1 MSRFFVDRPI
11 VSMVISILMTLLGI
25 VAMAGLPIAQFPEIA
40 PPEIQLQATYVG
52 ADALTVEE
60 AVSTPI
66 EQQMSGVDGMIYM
79 YSTNASNGIGTLR
92 VNFEVG
98 TDANIDQV
106 LSQMRYQQAES
117 QLPTQVKELG
127 VTIKKSTTSPLALFS
142 VYSPKGTYDAEFLA
156 NYAYININDPMTRV
170 NGVGQVNIYGA
181 GQYAMRFWVEPD
193 KLAQMKITV
202 PDIMDALKQQ
212 NTVNPAGQIGA
223 EPVPPG
229 QQFTYTVRAQGR
241 LTTPEEFGDV
251 VIRANPDGSLVTL
264 KDVARIQLGAQNYS
278 VIGRLDGKPAAIV
291 AIYQDPGSNAIDTM
305 DEATALMEQ
314 LKSRFPADLE
324 YEISLD
330 TTQAVRE
337 GMAEIVETLFEA
349 LALVILVVFVFL
361 QGWRA
366 TLIPLL
372 AVPVALVGTFAIF
385 PLLGFSINTLS
396 LFGLVLAIGIVVD
409 DAIVVVEAVEKN
421 IEDGMAARDATLKA
435 MSEVTAPIVGTT
447 LILVAVFVP
456 TAFIPGITGRLYQ
469 QFAITIAVSV
479 LISSFNALTL
489 SPALSAMLLRPK
501 TPMGGPLGRFF
512 DWFNAKFERATDGYV
527 SWSHVLIRKAKFAM
541 LFLAI
546 LAGIALL
553 IGSRLP
559 TGFVPEEDQGYLF
572 ANVQLPDAAS
582 MQRTDEVSREI
593 EKILAKT
600 EGIQGYNTVVGFSLL
615 SQVNTT
621 YSAFFFITLEPWS
634 ERDPKGLEAKV
645 IARKLNQEF
654 ARQIPEAKAMSFSPP
669 SIPGIGTSGGVTF
682 ILEDVAGGSIEQLAS
697 NTKKFLA
704 EMEKRPEFFRV
715 STTFIPDTP
724 QYYANVNRDKAL
736 KQGVKLHD
744 VYQTLQAYMG
754 GAFVNYFNRFGRTW
768 QVYLQAEGDYRTSP
782 NDIDNFY
789 VRNSKGEMVPL
800 ETLVTMERSFGPE
813 FTMRFNGHR
822 SAQINGILWPWYSS
836 GQGMAAFEEVF
847 NDTMP
852 PTMGYDYMGMS
863 FQEKVAAEGVSPVVI
878 FGLSLLA
885 VFLILAALYESWAL
899 PVSVLLAT
907 PIAIF
912 GAFLGLLSRLLV
924 NDVYAQI
931 GLVLL
936 IGMSA
941 KNAILIVE
949 FARDKLAQG
958 ETVENAALD
967 GARLRLRPIM
977 MTAFSFILGVLP
989 LVVATGSG
997 AESRHILGTAVMSG
1011 MLASSL
1017 IGIFLVPVSFYV
1029 VESWRERREQANSPA
1044 SPTPAGEETK

>member
-1 MSRFFVDRPI
+1 
-11 VSMVISILMTLLGI
+11 MVISILLTLVGL
-25 VAMAGLPIAQFPEIA
+25 VSMAGLPISQFPDIA
-40 PPEIQLQATYVG
+40 PPEIQLTATYVG

-60 AVSTPI
+60 SVSTPI
-66 EQQMSGVDGMIYM
+66 EQQMSGVDGMLYM

-98 TDANIDQV
+98 TDPNIDQV
-106 LSQMRYQQAES
+106 LTQMRYQQAES
-117 QLPTQVKELG
+117 QLPMPVKELG
-127 VTIKKSTTSPLALFS
+127 VTIKKSTMSPLALFS
-142 VYSPKGTYDAEFLA
+142 IYSPNGTYDAEFLS

-170 NGVGQVNIYGA
+170 SGIGQVNIFGA
-181 GQYAMRFWVEPD
+181 GQYAMRFWVQPD

-202 PDIMDALKQQ
+202 PEIINALKQQ
-212 NTVNPAGQIGA
+212 NAVNPAGQIGA

-229 QQFTYTVRAQGR
+229 QQFTYTVSAQGR
-241 LTTPEEFGDV
+241 LRTLEEFGDV

-291 AIYQDPGSNAIDTM
+291 GIYQDPGSNAIDTM
-305 DEATALMEQ
+305 DQATALMEK
-314 LKSRFPADLE
+314 LKTRFPADLD
-324 YEISLD
+324 YQISLD

-337 GMAEIVETLFEA
+337 GMKEIVITLFEA
-349 LALVILVVFVFL
+349 LALVILVVFIFL

-372 AVPVALVGTFAIF
+372 AVPVALIGTFAIF

-421 IEDGMAARDATLKA
+421 IEEGLAARDATLKA
-435 MSEVTAPIVGTT
+435 MSEVTGPIVGTT
-447 LILVAVFVP
+447 LILIAVFVP
-456 TAFIPGITGRLYQ
+456 TAFIPGITGLLYQ

-489 SPALSAMLLRPK
+489 SPALSAMLLRPRE
-501 TPMGGPLGRFF
+501 PMGGPLGKFF
-512 DWFNAKFERATDGYV
+512 DWFNRVFERATDGYV
-527 SWSHVLIRKAKFAM
+527 SWSHFLIRKAKFAM
-541 LFLAI
+541 LLLAV
-546 LAGIALL
+546 LGGIGLL

-572 ANVQLPDAAS
+572 ANIQLPDAAS
-582 MQRTDEVSREI
+582 MERTDQVSALV
-593 EKILAKT
+593 EKILAET
-600 EGIQGYNTVVGFSLL
+600 DGVQGYNTIIGFSLL

-621 YSAFFFITLEPWS
+621 YTAAMFITLEPWDV
-634 ERDPKGLEAKV
+634 RDPKGLQSKV
-645 IARKLNQEF
+645 ISRELNQRF
-654 ARQIPEAKAMSFSPP
+654 AREIPEAKVMSFPP
-669 SIPGIGTSGGVTF
+669 PAIPGIGNSGGVTF
-682 ILEDVAGGSIEQLAS
+682 VLEDLAGGSVEQLAA
-697 NTKKFLA
+697 NTDKFIKAL
-704 EMEKRPEFFRV
+704 EKRPEFFGV

-724 QYYANVNRDKAL
+724 QYFANVDRDKVL
-736 KQGVKLHD
+736 KQGVELKD
-744 VYQTLQAYMG
+744 VYQTLQAFMG

-768 QVYLQAEGDYRTSP
+768 QVYLQAEGEYRTEP
-782 NDIDNFY
+782 GDISNFY
-789 VRNSKGEMVPL
+789 VRNSQNEMVPL
-800 ETLVTMERSFGPE
+800 ETLVTMERTFGPE
-813 FTMRFNGHR
+813 FTLRFNGQR
-822 SAQINGILWPWYSS
+822 SAQVNGILWPWYSS

-847 NDTMP
+847 DQTMP

-863 FQEKVAAEGVSPVVI
+863 YQEKVAAEGVSPAVI

-899 PVSVLLAT
+899 PISVLLAT

-912 GAFLGLLSRLLV
+912 GAFVGMLARMLV

-936 IGMSA
+936 VGMSA

-949 FARDKLAQG
+949 FARDKLASG
-958 ETVENAALD
+958 ETVEKAALD
-967 GARLRLRPIM
+967 GARIRLRPIL
-977 MTAFSFILGVLP
+977 MTAFAFILGVIP

-1029 VESWRERREQANSPA
+1029 VESWRERREARKTDA
-1044 SPTPAGEETK
+1044 PTADGEAK

>member
-11 VSMVISILMTLLGI
+11 VSMVISILLTLVG
-25 VAMAGLPIAQFPEIA
+25 VVSMAGLPISQFPDIA
-40 PPEIQLQATYVG
+40 PPEIQLTATYVG

-60 AVSTPI
+60 SVSTPI
-66 EQQMSGVDGMIYM
+66 EQQMSGVDGMLYM

-98 TDANIDQV
+98 TDPNIDQV
-106 LSQMRYQQAES
+106 LTQMRYQQAES
-117 QLPTQVKELG
+117 QLPMPVKELG
-127 VTIKKSTTSPLALFS
+127 VTIKKSTMSPLALFS
-142 VYSPKGTYDAEFLA
+142 IYSPNGTYDAEFLS

-170 NGVGQVNIYGA
+170 PGIGQVNIFGA
-181 GQYAMRFWVEPD
+181 GQYAMRFWVQPD

-202 PDIMDALKQQ
+202 PEILNAVKQQ
-212 NTVNPAGQIGA
+212 NAVNPAGQIGA

-229 QQFTYTVRAQGR
+229 QQFTYTVSAQGR
-241 LTTPEEFGDV
+241 LRTLEEFGDV

-291 AIYQDPGSNAIDTM
+291 GIYQDPGSNAIDTM
-305 DEATALMEQ
+305 DQATALMEQ
-314 LKSRFPADLE
+314 LKTRFPADLD
-324 YEISLD
+324 YQISLD

-337 GMAEIVETLFEA
+337 GMKEIVITLFEA
-349 LALVILVVFVFL
+349 LGLVILVVFIFL

-372 AVPVALVGTFAIF
+372 AVPVALIGTFAVF

-421 IEDGMAARDATLKA
+421 IEEGLAARDATLKA
-435 MSEVTAPIVGTT
+435 MSEVTGPIVGTT
-447 LILVAVFVP
+447 LILIAVFVP
-456 TAFIPGITGRLYQ
+456 TAFIPGITGLLYQ

-489 SPALSAMLLRPK
+489 SPALSAMLLRPRE
-501 TPMGGPLGRFF
+501 PMGGPLGKFF
-512 DWFNAKFERATDGYV
+512 DWFNRVFERATDGYV
-527 SWSHVLIRKAKFAM
+527 SWSHFLIRKAKFAM
-541 LFLAI
+541 LLLAI
-546 LAGIALL
+546 LGGIGML

-572 ANVQLPDAAS
+572 ANIQLPDAAS
-582 MQRTDEVSREI
+582 MERTDQVSALV
-593 EKILAKT
+593 EKILAET
-600 EGIQGYNTVVGFSLL
+600 DGVQGYNTIIGFSLL

-621 YSAFFFITLEPWS
+621 YTAAMFITLEPWDV
-634 ERDPKGLEAKV
+634 RDPKGLQAKV
-645 IARKLNQEF
+645 ISRKLNQRF
-654 ARQIPEAKAMSFSPP
+654 AREIPEAKAMAFPP
-669 SIPGIGTSGGVTF
+669 PAIPGIGNSGGVTF
-682 ILEDVAGGSIEQLAS
+682 VLEDLAGGSVEELAA
-697 NTKKFLA
+697 NTDKFIKAL
-704 EMEKRPEFFRV
+704 EKRPEFFGV

-724 QYYANVNRDKAL
+724 QYFANVDRDKAL
-736 KQGVKLHD
+736 KQGVELKD
-744 VYQTLQAYMG
+744 VYQTLQAFMG

-768 QVYLQAEGDYRTSP
+768 QVYLQAEGEYRTEP
-782 NDIDNFY
+782 GDISNFY
-789 VRNSKGEMVPL
+789 VRNSANQMVPL
-800 ETLVTMERSFGPE
+800 ETLVTMERTFGPE
-813 FTMRFNGHR
+813 FTLRFNGQR
-822 SAQINGILWPWYSS
+822 SAQVNGILWPWFSS

-847 NDTMP
+847 DQTMP

-863 FQEKVAAEGVSPVVI
+863 YQEKVAAEGVSPAVI
-878 FGLSLLA
+878 FGLSILA

-912 GAFLGLLSRLLV
+912 GAFVGMLSRMLV

-936 IGMSA
+936 VGMSA

-949 FARDKLAQG
+949 FARDKLASG

-967 GARLRLRPIM
+967 GARIRLRPIL
-977 MTAFSFILGVLP
+977 MTAFSFILGVMP

-1029 VESWRERREQANSPA
+1029 VESWRERREARKNGSPA
-1044 SPTPAGEETK
+1044 TDGEAK

>member
-11 VSMVISILMTLLGI
+11 VSMVISILLTLVG
-25 VAMAGLPIAQFPEIA
+25 VVSMAGLPISQFPDIA
-40 PPEIQLQATYVG
+40 PPEIQLTATYVG

-60 AVSTPI
+60 SVSTPI
-66 EQQMSGVDGMIYM
+66 EQQMSGVDGMLYM

-98 TDANIDQV
+98 TDPNIDQV
-106 LSQMRYQQAES
+106 LTQMRYQQAES
-117 QLPTQVKELG
+117 QLPMPVKELG
-127 VTIKKSTTSPLALFS
+127 VTIKKSTMSPLALFS
-142 VYSPKGTYDAEFLA
+142 IYSPNGTYDAEFLS

-170 NGVGQVNIYGA
+170 SGIGQVNIFGA
-181 GQYAMRFWVEPD
+181 GQYAMRFWVQPD

-202 PDIMDALKQQ
+202 PEILNAVKQQ
-212 NTVNPAGQIGA
+212 NAVNPAGQIGA

-229 QQFTYTVRAQGR
+229 QQFTYTVSAQGR
-241 LTTPEEFGDV
+241 LRTLEEFGDV

-291 AIYQDPGSNAIDTM
+291 GIYQDPGSNAIDTM
-305 DEATALMEQ
+305 DQATALMEQ
-314 LKSRFPADLE
+314 LKTRFPADLD
-324 YEISLD
+324 YQISLD

-337 GMAEIVETLFEA
+337 GMKEIVITLFEA
-349 LALVILVVFVFL
+349 LALVILVVFIFL

-372 AVPVALVGTFAIF
+372 AVPVALIGTFAIF

-421 IEDGMAARDATLKA
+421 IEEGLAARDATLKA
-435 MSEVTAPIVGTT
+435 MSEVTGPIVGTT
-447 LILVAVFVP
+447 LILIAVFVP
-456 TAFIPGITGRLYQ
+456 TAFIPGITGLLYQ

-489 SPALSAMLLRPK
+489 SPALSAMLLRPRE
-501 TPMGGPLGRFF
+501 PMGGPLGKFF
-512 DWFNAKFERATDGYV
+512 DWFNRVFERATDGYV
-527 SWSHVLIRKAKFAM
+527 SWSHFLIRKAKFAM
-541 LFLAI
+541 LLLAI
-546 LAGIALL
+546 LGGIGML

-572 ANVQLPDAAS
+572 ANIQLPDAAS
-582 MQRTDEVSREI
+582 MERTDQVSALV
-593 EKILAKT
+593 EKILAET
-600 EGIQGYNTVVGFSLL
+600 DGVQGYNTIIGFSLL

-621 YSAFFFITLEPWS
+621 YTAAMFITLEPWDV
-634 ERDPKGLEAKV
+634 RDPKGLQAKV
-645 IARKLNQEF
+645 IARKLNQRF
-654 ARQIPEAKAMSFSPP
+654 AREIPEAKAMAFPP
-669 SIPGIGTSGGVTF
+669 PAIPGIGNSGGVTF
-682 ILEDVAGGSIEQLAS
+682 VLEDLAGGSVEELAA
-697 NTKKFLA
+697 NTDKFIKAL
-704 EMEKRPEFFRV
+704 EKRPEFFGV

-724 QYYANVNRDKAL
+724 QYFANVDRDKAL
-736 KQGVKLHD
+736 KQGVELKD
-744 VYQTLQAYMG
+744 VYQTLQAFMG

-768 QVYLQAEGDYRTSP
+768 QVYLQAEGEYRTEP
-782 NDIDNFY
+782 GDISNFY
-789 VRNSKGEMVPL
+789 VRNSQNEMVPL
-800 ETLVTMERSFGPE
+800 ETLVTMERTFGPE
-813 FTMRFNGHR
+813 FTLRFNGQR
-822 SAQINGILWPWYSS
+822 SAQVNGILWPWFSS

-847 NDTMP
+847 DQTMP

-863 FQEKVAAEGVSPVVI
+863 YQEKVAAEGVSPAVI

-912 GAFLGLLSRLLV
+912 GAFVGMLARMLV

-936 IGMSA
+936 VGMSA

-949 FARDKLAQG
+949 FARDKLASG
-958 ETVENAALD
+958 ETVEKAALD
-967 GARLRLRPIM
+967 GARIRLRPIL
-977 MTAFSFILGVLP
+977 MTAFSFILGVMP

-1029 VESWRERREQANSPA
+1029 VESWRERREARKNGSPA
-1044 SPTPAGEETK
+1044 TNGETK

>member
-1 MSRFFVDRPI
+1 MSRFFIDRPI
-11 VSMVISILMTLLGI
+11 VSMVISILMTLLG
-25 VAMAGLPIAQFPEIA
+25 VVSLTGLPIAQFPDIA
-40 PPEIQLQATYVG
+40 PPEIQLTATYVG

-66 EQQMSGVDGMIYM
+66 EQQMSGVDGMLYM

-98 TDANIDQV
+98 TDANIDQI
-106 LSQMRYQQAES
+106 LTQMRYQQAES
-117 QLPTQVKELG
+117 QLPAQVKELG

-142 VYSPKGTYDAEFLA
+142 IYSPDETYDAEFLA
-156 NYAYININDPMTRV
+156 NYAYININDPMTRTS
-170 NGVGQVNIYGA
+170 GIGQVNIFGA

-202 PDIMDALKQQ
+202 PEIIDALQQQ
-212 NTVNPAGQIGA
+212 NAVNPAGQIGA
-223 EPVPPG
+223 EPIPAG

-241 LTTPEEFGDV
+241 LKTPEEFGDV

-305 DEATALMEQ
+305 DQATALMEQ
-314 LKSRFPADLE
+314 LKTRFPADLD
-324 YEISLD
+324 YKISLD

-337 GMAEIVETLFEA
+337 GMKEIVITLVEA
-349 LALVILVVFVFL
+349 LALVIFVVFIFL

-372 AVPVALVGTFAIF
+372 AVPVALIGTFAVF

-396 LFGLVLAIGIVVD
+396 LLGLVLAIGIVVD

-421 IEDGMAARDATLKA
+421 IENGLGPRDATLKA

-447 LILVAVFVP
+447 LILIAVFVP

-469 QFAITIAVSV
+469 QFAVTIAVSV

-489 SPALSAMLLRPK
+489 SPALSAMLLRPRQ
-501 TPMGGPLGRFF
+501 PMRGPVGRFF
-512 DWFNAKFERATDGYV
+512 EWFNKTFDRATEGYV
-527 SWSHVLIRKAKFAM
+527 SWSQFLIHKAKFAM

-546 LAGIALL
+546 LGGIGLF
-553 IGSRLP
+553 IGSRVP

-572 ANVQLPDAAS
+572 ANIQLPDAAS
-582 MQRTDEVSREI
+582 MERTDAVSKLV
-593 EKILAKT
+593 EKILAET
-600 EGIQGYNTVVGFSLL
+600 DGIEGYNTIVGFSML

-621 YSAFFFITLEPWS
+621 YSAFLFITLEPWDV
-634 ERDPKGLEAKV
+634 RDPKGLEAKV
-645 IARKLNQEF
+645 IARKLNQQF
-654 ARQIPEAKAMSFSPP
+654 ARKIPEAKVVSFSPP
-669 SIPGIGTSGGVTF
+669 AIPGIGTSGGVTF
-682 ILEDVAGGSIEQLAS
+682 VLEDIAGGSVAELAA
-697 NTKKFLA
+697 NTDKFIKEL
-704 EMEKRPEFFRV
+704 EKRPEFFRV

-724 QYYANVNRDKAL
+724 QYFAKVDRDKVL
-736 KQGVKLHD
+736 KQGVALKD
-744 VYQTLQAYMG
+744 VYQTLQAFMG
-754 GAFVNYFNRFGRTW
+754 GSFVNYFNRFGRTW
-768 QVYLQAEGDYRTSP
+768 QVYLQAEGEYRTKP
-782 NDIDNFY
+782 GDISNFY
-789 VRNSKGEMVPL
+789 VRNSNNEMVPL
-800 ETLVTMERSFGPE
+800 ETFVTMERSFGPE
-813 FTMRFNGHR
+813 FTLRFNGHR
-822 SAQINGILWPWYSS
+822 AAQINGMLWPWYSS

-847 NDTMP
+847 DQSMP

-863 FQEKVAAEGVSPVVI
+863 YQEKVAAEGVSPVVV
-878 FGLSLLA
+878 FALSLLA

-912 GAFLGLLSRLLV
+912 GAFVGLLSRMLV

-936 IGMSA
+936 VGMSA

-949 FARDKLAQG
+949 FARDKLAAG

-977 MTAFSFILGVLP
+977 MTAFSFILGVMP
-989 LVVATGSG
+989 LVLATGSG
-997 AESRHILGTAVMSG
+997 AESRHILGTVVMSG

-1029 VESWRERREQANSPA
+1029 VESWRERREAKKQSLP
-1044 SPTPAGEETK
+1044 SSGGEAKP

>member
-1 MSRFFVDRPI
+1 MSRFFIDRPI
-11 VSMVISILMTLLGI
+11 VSMVISILMTLLG
-25 VAMAGLPIAQFPEIA
+25 VVSLAGLPIAQFPDIA
-40 PPEIQLQATYVG
+40 PPEIQLTATYVG

-66 EQQMSGVDGMIYM
+66 EQQMSGVDGMLYM

-98 TDANIDQV
+98 TDANTDQI
-106 LSQMRYQQAES
+106 LTQMRYQQAES

-142 VYSPKGTYDAEFLA
+142 VYSPNETYDAEFLA

-170 NGVGQVNIYGA
+170 SGVGQVNIFGS

-193 KLAQMKITV
+193 KLAQMKITI
-202 PDIMDALKQQ
+202 PEIMDALQQQ
-212 NTVNPAGQIGA
+212 NAVNPAGQIGA
-223 EPVPPG
+223 EPIPAG

-241 LTTPEEFGDV
+241 LKTPEEFGDV
-251 VIRANPDGSLVTL
+251 IIRANPDGSLVTL

-305 DEATALMEQ
+305 DQATALMEQ
-314 LKSRFPADLE
+314 LKTRFPADLD
-324 YEISLD
+324 YKISLD

-337 GMAEIVETLFEA
+337 GMKEIVITLVEA
-349 LALVILVVFVFL
+349 LALVIFVVFIFL

-385 PLLGFSINTLS
+385 PLLGFTINTLS
-396 LFGLVLAIGIVVD
+396 LLGLVLAIGIVVD

-421 IEDGMAARDATLKA
+421 IEGGLEPRDATLKA

-447 LILVAVFVP
+447 LILIAVFVP

-469 QFAITIAVSV
+469 QFAVTIAVSV

-489 SPALSAMLLRPK
+489 SPALSAMLLRPRK
-501 TPMGGPLGRFF
+501 PMRGPAGRFF
-512 DWFNAKFERATDGYV
+512 AWFNKTFDRATDGYV
-527 SWSHVLIRKAKFAM
+527 SWSEFLIHKAKFAM

-546 LAGIALL
+546 LGGIGLFL
-553 IGSRLP
+553 GSRLP

-572 ANVQLPDAAS
+572 ANIQLPDAAS
-582 MQRTDEVSREI
+582 MERTDEVSQLV
-593 EKILAKT
+593 EKILAET
-600 EGIQGYNTVVGFSLL
+600 DGIEGYNTIVGFSML

-621 YSAFFFITLEPWS
+621 YSAFLFITLEPWDV
-634 ERDPKGLEAKV
+634 RDPKGLEAKV
-645 IARKLNQEF
+645 IARKLNQQF
-654 ARQIPEAKAMSFSPP
+654 ARKIPEAKVVSFSPP
-669 SIPGIGTSGGVTF
+669 AIPGIGTSGGVTF
-682 ILEDVAGGSIEQLAS
+682 VLEDIAGGSVEELAA
-697 NTKKFLA
+697 NTDKFIKEL
-704 EMEKRPEFFRV
+704 EKRPEFFRV

-724 QYYANVNRDKAL
+724 QYFARVDRDKVL
-736 KQGVKLHD
+736 KQGVALKD
-744 VYQTLQAYMG
+744 VYQTLQAFMG
-754 GAFVNYFNRFGRTW
+754 GSFVNYFNRFGRTW
-768 QVYLQAEGDYRTSP
+768 QVYLQAEGEYRTKPS
-782 NDIDNFY
+782 DISNFY
-789 VRNSKGEMVPL
+789 VRNSNAEMVPL
-800 ETLVTMERSFGPE
+800 ETFVTMERSFGPE
-813 FTMRFNGHR
+813 FTLRFNGHR
-822 SAQINGILWPWYSS
+822 AAQINGMLWPWYSS

-847 NDTMP
+847 EQSMP
-852 PTMGYDYMGMS
+852 PTMGYGYMGMS
-863 FQEKVAAEGVSPVVI
+863 YQEKVAAEGVSPVVV

-899 PVSVLLAT
+899 PISVLLAT

-912 GAFLGLLSRLLV
+912 GAFVGLLARMLV

-936 IGMSA
+936 VGMSA

-949 FARDKLAQG
+949 FARDKLAAG
-958 ETVENAALD
+958 ETVEKAALD

-977 MTAFSFILGVLP
+977 MTAFSFILGVMP
-989 LVVATGSG
+989 LVLATGSG
-997 AESRHILGTAVMSG
+997 AEARHILGTAVMSG

-1029 VESWRERREQANSPA
+1029 VESWRERREARNQGLPS
-1044 SPTPAGEETK
+1044 SGGEAKP

>member
-1 MSRFFVDRPI
+1 MSRFFIDRPI
-11 VSMVISILMTLLGI
+11 VSMVISILMTLLG
-25 VAMAGLPIAQFPEIA
+25 VVSLAGLPIAQFPDIA
-40 PPEIQLQATYVG
+40 PPEIQLTATYVG

-66 EQQMSGVDGMIYM
+66 EQQMSGVDGMLYM

-98 TDANIDQV
+98 TDANTDQI
-106 LSQMRYQQAES
+106 LTQMRYQQAES

-142 VYSPKGTYDAEFLA
+142 VYSPDETYDAEFLA

-170 NGVGQVNIYGA
+170 SGVGQVNIFGS

-193 KLAQMKITV
+193 KLAQMKITI
-202 PDIMDALKQQ
+202 PEIMDALQQQ
-212 NTVNPAGQIGA
+212 NAVNPAGQIGA
-223 EPVPPG
+223 EPIPAG

-241 LTTPEEFGDV
+241 LKTPEEFGDV
-251 VIRANPDGSLVTL
+251 IIRANPDGSLVTL

-305 DEATALMEQ
+305 DQATALMEQ
-314 LKSRFPADLE
+314 LKTRFPADLD
-324 YEISLD
+324 YKISLD

-337 GMAEIVETLFEA
+337 GMKEIVITLVEA
-349 LALVILVVFVFL
+349 LALVIFVVFIFL

-385 PLLGFSINTLS
+385 PLLGFTINTLS
-396 LFGLVLAIGIVVD
+396 LLGLVLAIGIVVD

-421 IEDGMAARDATLKA
+421 IEGGLEPRDATLKA

-447 LILVAVFVP
+447 LILIAVFVP

-469 QFAITIAVSV
+469 QFAVTIAVSV

-489 SPALSAMLLRPK
+489 SPALSAMLLRPRK
-501 TPMGGPLGRFF
+501 PMRGPAGRFF
-512 DWFNAKFERATDGYV
+512 AWFNKTFDRATDGYV
-527 SWSHVLIRKAKFAM
+527 SWSEFLIHKAKFAM

-546 LAGIALL
+546 LGGIGLFL
-553 IGSRLP
+553 GSRLP

-572 ANVQLPDAAS
+572 ANIQLPDAAS
-582 MQRTDEVSREI
+582 MERTDEVSQLV
-593 EKILAKT
+593 EKILAET
-600 EGIQGYNTVVGFSLL
+600 DGIEGYNTIVGFSML

-621 YSAFFFITLEPWS
+621 YSAFLFITLEPWDV
-634 ERDPKGLEAKV
+634 RDPKGLEAKV
-645 IARKLNQEF
+645 IARKLNQQF
-654 ARQIPEAKAMSFSPP
+654 ARKIPEAKVVSFSPP
-669 SIPGIGTSGGVTF
+669 AIPGIGTSGGVTF
-682 ILEDVAGGSIEQLAS
+682 VLEDIAGGSVEELAA
-697 NTKKFLA
+697 NTDKFIKEL
-704 EMEKRPEFFRV
+704 EKRPEFFRV

-724 QYYANVNRDKAL
+724 QYFAKVDRDKVL
-736 KQGVKLHD
+736 KQGVALKD
-744 VYQTLQAYMG
+744 VYQTLQAFMG
-754 GAFVNYFNRFGRTW
+754 GSFVNYFNRFGRTW
-768 QVYLQAEGDYRTSP
+768 QVYLQAEGEYRTKPS
-782 NDIDNFY
+782 DISNFY
-789 VRNSKGEMVPL
+789 VRNSNAEMVPL
-800 ETLVTMERSFGPE
+800 ETFVTMERSFGPE
-813 FTMRFNGHR
+813 FTLRFNGHR
-822 SAQINGILWPWYSS
+822 AAQINGMLWPWYSS

-847 NDTMP
+847 EQSMP
-852 PTMGYDYMGMS
+852 PTMGYGYMGMS
-863 FQEKVAAEGVSPVVI
+863 YQEKVAAEGVSPVVV

-899 PVSVLLAT
+899 PISVLLAT

-912 GAFLGLLSRLLV
+912 GAFVGLLARMLV

-936 IGMSA
+936 VGMSA

-949 FARDKLAQG
+949 FARDKLAAG
-958 ETVENAALD
+958 ETVEKAALD

-977 MTAFSFILGVLP
+977 MTAFSFILGVMP
-989 LVVATGSG
+989 LVLATGSG
-997 AESRHILGTAVMSG
+997 AEARHILGTAVMSG

-1029 VESWRERREQANSPA
+1029 VESWRERREARNQSLP
-1044 SPTPAGEETK
+1044 SSGGEAKP

>member
-1 MSRFFVDRPI
+1 MSRFFIDRPI
-11 VSMVISILMTLLGI
+11 VSMVISILLTLVGVVSMT
-25 VAMAGLPIAQFPEIA
+25 GLPISQFPDIA
-40 PPEIQLQATYVG
+40 PPEIQLTATYVG

-60 AVSTPI
+60 SVSTPI
-66 EQQMSGVDGMIYM
+66 EQQMSGVDGMLYM

-98 TDANIDQV
+98 TDPNIDQV
-106 LSQMRYQQAES
+106 LTQMRYQQAES
-117 QLPTQVKELG
+117 QLPMSVKELG
-127 VTIKKSTTSPLALFS
+127 VTIKKSTSSPLALFS
-142 VYSPKGTYDAEFLA
+142 IYSPNGTYDAEFLS

-170 NGVGQVNIYGA
+170 SGIGQVNIFGA
-181 GQYAMRFWVEPD
+181 GQYAMRFWVQPD

-202 PDIMDALKQQ
+202 PEIINALKQQ
-212 NTVNPAGQIGA
+212 NAVNPAGQIGA

-229 QQFTYTVRAQGR
+229 QQFTYTVSAQGR
-241 LTTPEEFGDV
+241 LKTLEEFGDV

-291 AIYQDPGSNAIDTM
+291 GIYQDPGSNAIDTM
-305 DEATALMEQ
+305 DQATALMEK
-314 LKSRFPADLE
+314 LKTRFPADLD
-324 YEISLD
+324 YQISLD

-337 GMAEIVETLFEA
+337 GMKEIVITLFEA
-349 LALVILVVFVFL
+349 LALVILVVFIFL

-372 AVPVALVGTFAIF
+372 AVPVALIGTFAIF

-421 IEDGMAARDATLKA
+421 IEEGLAARDATLKA
-435 MSEVTAPIVGTT
+435 MSEVTGPIVGTT
-447 LILVAVFVP
+447 LILIAVFVP
-456 TAFIPGITGRLYQ
+456 TAFIPGITGLLYQ

-489 SPALSAMLLRPK
+489 SPALSAMLLRPRE
-501 TPMGGPLGRFF
+501 PMGGPLGKFF
-512 DWFNAKFERATDGYV
+512 DWFNRVFERATDGYV
-527 SWSHVLIRKAKFAM
+527 SWSHFLIRKAKFAM
-541 LFLAI
+541 LLLAV
-546 LAGIALL
+546 LGGIGLL

-572 ANVQLPDAAS
+572 ANIQLPDAAS
-582 MQRTDEVSREI
+582 MERTDQVSALV
-593 EKILAKT
+593 EKILAET
-600 EGIQGYNTVVGFSLL
+600 DGVQGYNTIIGFSLL

-621 YSAFFFITLEPWS
+621 YTAAMFITLEPWDV
-634 ERDPKGLEAKV
+634 RDPKGLQSKV
-645 IARKLNQEF
+645 ISRELNQRF
-654 ARQIPEAKAMSFSPP
+654 AREIPEAKVMSFPP
-669 SIPGIGTSGGVTF
+669 PAIPGIGNSGGVTF
-682 ILEDVAGGSIEQLAS
+682 VLEDLAGGSVEQLAA
-697 NTKKFLA
+697 NTDKFIKAL
-704 EMEKRPEFFRV
+704 EKRPEFFGV

-724 QYYANVNRDKAL
+724 QYFANVDRDKVL
-736 KQGVKLHD
+736 KQGVELKD
-744 VYQTLQAYMG
+744 VYQTLQAFMG

-768 QVYLQAEGDYRTSP
+768 QVYLQAEGEYRTEP
-782 NDIDNFY
+782 GDISNFY
-789 VRNSKGEMVPL
+789 VRNSQNEMVPL
-800 ETLVTMERSFGPE
+800 ETLVTMERTFGPE
-813 FTMRFNGHR
+813 FTLRFNGQR
-822 SAQINGILWPWYSS
+822 SAQVNGILWPWYSS

-847 NDTMP
+847 DQTMP

-863 FQEKVAAEGVSPVVI
+863 YQEKVAAEGVSPAVI

-899 PVSVLLAT
+899 PISVLLAT

-912 GAFLGLLSRLLV
+912 GAFVGMLARMLV

-936 IGMSA
+936 VGMSA

-949 FARDKLAQG
+949 FARDKLASG
-958 ETVENAALD
+958 ETVEKAALD
-967 GARLRLRPIM
+967 GARIRLRPIL
-977 MTAFSFILGVLP
+977 MTAFAFILGVIP

-1029 VESWRERREQANSPA
+1029 VESWRERREARKTDA
-1044 SPTPAGEETK
+1044 PTADGEAK

>member
-11 VSMVISILMTLLGI
+11 VSMVISILLTLVG
-25 VAMAGLPIAQFPEIA
+25 VVSMAGLPISQFPDIA
-40 PPEIQLQATYVG
+40 PPEIQLTATYVG

-60 AVSTPI
+60 SVSTPI
-66 EQQMSGVDGMIYM
+66 EQQMSGVDGMLYM

-98 TDANIDQV
+98 TDPNIDQV
-106 LSQMRYQQAES
+106 LTQMRYQQAES
-117 QLPTQVKELG
+117 QLPMPVKELG
-127 VTIKKSTTSPLALFS
+127 VTIKKSTMSPLALFS
-142 VYSPKGTYDAEFLA
+142 IYSPNGTYDAEFLS

-170 NGVGQVNIYGA
+170 SGIGQVNIFGA
-181 GQYAMRFWVEPD
+181 GQYAMRFWVQPD

-202 PDIMDALKQQ
+202 PEIINAVKQQ
-212 NTVNPAGQIGA
+212 NAVNPAGQIGA

-229 QQFTYTVRAQGR
+229 QQFTYTVSAQGR
-241 LTTPEEFGDV
+241 LKTLEEFGDV

-291 AIYQDPGSNAIDTM
+291 GIYQDPGSNAIDTM
-305 DEATALMEQ
+305 DQATALMEQ
-314 LKSRFPADLE
+314 LKTRFPADLD
-324 YEISLD
+324 YQISLD

-337 GMAEIVETLFEA
+337 GMKEIVITLFEA
-349 LALVILVVFVFL
+349 LALVILVVFIFL

-372 AVPVALVGTFAIF
+372 AVPVALIGTFAIF

-421 IEDGMAARDATLKA
+421 IEEGLAARDATLKA
-435 MSEVTAPIVGTT
+435 MSEVTGPIVGTT
-447 LILVAVFVP
+447 LILIAVFVP
-456 TAFIPGITGRLYQ
+456 TAFIPGITGLLYQ

-489 SPALSAMLLRPK
+489 SPALSAMLLRPRE
-501 TPMGGPLGRFF
+501 PMGGPLGKFF
-512 DWFNAKFERATDGYV
+512 DWFNRVFERATDGYV
-527 SWSHVLIRKAKFAM
+527 SWSHFLIRKAKFAM
-541 LFLAI
+541 LLLAI
-546 LAGIALL
+546 LGGIGML

-572 ANVQLPDAAS
+572 ANIQLPDAAS
-582 MQRTDEVSREI
+582 MERTDQVSTLV
-593 EKILAKT
+593 EKILAET
-600 EGIQGYNTVVGFSLL
+600 DGVQGYNTIIGFSLL

-621 YSAFFFITLEPWS
+621 YTAAMFITLEPWDV
-634 ERDPKGLEAKV
+634 RDPKGLQAKV
-645 IARKLNQEF
+645 ISRKLNQRF
-654 ARQIPEAKAMSFSPP
+654 AREIPEAKVMAFPP
-669 SIPGIGTSGGVTF
+669 PAIPGIGNSGGVTF
-682 ILEDVAGGSIEQLAS
+682 VLEDLAGGSVEELAA
-697 NTKKFLA
+697 NTDKFIKAL
-704 EMEKRPEFFRV
+704 EKRPEFFGV

-724 QYYANVNRDKAL
+724 QYFANVDRDKAL
-736 KQGVKLHD
+736 KQGVELKD
-744 VYQTLQAYMG
+744 VYQTLQAFMG

-768 QVYLQAEGDYRTSP
+768 QVYLQAEGEYRTEP
-782 NDIDNFY
+782 GDISNFY
-789 VRNSKGEMVPL
+789 VRNSQNQMVPL
-800 ETLVTMERSFGPE
+800 ETLVTMERTFGPE
-813 FTMRFNGHR
+813 FTLRFNGQR
-822 SAQINGILWPWYSS
+822 SAQVNGILWPWFSS

-847 NDTMP
+847 DQTMP

-863 FQEKVAAEGVSPVVI
+863 YQEKVAAEGVSPAVI
-878 FGLSLLA
+878 FGLSILA
-885 VFLILAALYESWAL
+885 VFLILAALYESWTL

-912 GAFLGLLSRLLV
+912 GAFVGMLARMLV

-936 IGMSA
+936 VGMSA

-949 FARDKLAQG
+949 FARDKLASG

-967 GARLRLRPIM
+967 GARIRLRPIL
-977 MTAFSFILGVLP
+977 MTAFSFILGVMP

-1029 VESWRERREQANSPA
+1029 VESWRERREARKNSSPA
-1044 SPTPAGEETK
+1044 TDGEAK

>member
-1 MSRFFVDRPI
+1 MSRFFIDRPI
-11 VSMVISILMTLLGI
+11 VSMVISILMTLLG
-25 VAMAGLPIAQFPEIA
+25 VVSLAGLPIAQFPDIA
-40 PPEIQLQATYVG
+40 PPEIQLTATYVG

-66 EQQMSGVDGMIYM
+66 EQQMSGVDGMLYM

-98 TDANIDQV
+98 TDANTDQI
-106 LSQMRYQQAES
+106 LTQMRYQQAES

-142 VYSPKGTYDAEFLA
+142 VYSPNETYDAEFLA

-170 NGVGQVNIYGA
+170 SGVGQVNIFGS

-193 KLAQMKITV
+193 KLAQMKITI
-202 PDIMDALKQQ
+202 PEIMDALQQQ
-212 NTVNPAGQIGA
+212 NAVNPAGQIGA
-223 EPVPPG
+223 EPIPAG

-241 LTTPEEFGDV
+241 LKTPEEFGDV
-251 VIRANPDGSLVTL
+251 IIRANPDGSLVTL

-305 DEATALMEQ
+305 DQATALMEQ
-314 LKSRFPADLE
+314 LKTRFPADLD
-324 YEISLD
+324 YKISLD

-337 GMAEIVETLFEA
+337 GMKEIVITLVEA
-349 LALVILVVFVFL
+349 LALVIFVVFIFL

-385 PLLGFSINTLS
+385 PLLGFTINTLS
-396 LFGLVLAIGIVVD
+396 LLGLVLAIGIVVD

-421 IEDGMAARDATLKA
+421 IEGGLEPRDATLKA

-447 LILVAVFVP
+447 LILIAVFVP

-469 QFAITIAVSV
+469 QFAVTIAVSV

-489 SPALSAMLLRPK
+489 SPALSAMLLRPRK
-501 TPMGGPLGRFF
+501 PMRGPAGRFF
-512 DWFNAKFERATDGYV
+512 AWFNKTFDRATDGYV
-527 SWSHVLIRKAKFAM
+527 SWSEFLIHKAKFAM

-546 LAGIALL
+546 LGGIGLFL
-553 IGSRLP
+553 GSRLP

-572 ANVQLPDAAS
+572 ANIQLPDAAS
-582 MQRTDEVSREI
+582 MERTDEVSQLV
-593 EKILAKT
+593 EKILAET
-600 EGIQGYNTVVGFSLL
+600 DGIEGYNTIVGFSML

-621 YSAFFFITLEPWS
+621 YSAFLFITLEPWDV
-634 ERDPKGLEAKV
+634 RDPKGLEAKV
-645 IARKLNQEF
+645 IARKLNQQF
-654 ARQIPEAKAMSFSPP
+654 ARKIPEAKVVSFSPP
-669 SIPGIGTSGGVTF
+669 AIPGIGTSGGVTF
-682 ILEDVAGGSIEQLAS
+682 VLEDIAGGSVEELAA
-697 NTKKFLA
+697 NTDKFIKEL
-704 EMEKRPEFFRV
+704 EKRPEFFRV

-724 QYYANVNRDKAL
+724 QYFAKVDRDKVL
-736 KQGVKLHD
+736 KQGVALKD
-744 VYQTLQAYMG
+744 VYQTLQAFMG
-754 GAFVNYFNRFGRTW
+754 GSFVNYFNRFGRTW
-768 QVYLQAEGDYRTSP
+768 QVYLQAEGEYRTKPS
-782 NDIDNFY
+782 DISNFY
-789 VRNSKGEMVPL
+789 VRNSNAEMVPL
-800 ETLVTMERSFGPE
+800 ETFVTMERSFGPE
-813 FTMRFNGHR
+813 FTLRFNGHR
-822 SAQINGILWPWYSS
+822 AAQINGMLWPWYSS

-847 NDTMP
+847 EQSMP
-852 PTMGYDYMGMS
+852 PTMGYGYMGMS
-863 FQEKVAAEGVSPVVI
+863 YQEKVAAEGVSPVVV

-899 PVSVLLAT
+899 PISVLLAT

-912 GAFLGLLSRLLV
+912 GAFVGLLARMLV

-936 IGMSA
+936 VGMSA

-949 FARDKLAQG
+949 FARDKLAAG
-958 ETVENAALD
+958 ETVEKAALD

-977 MTAFSFILGVLP
+977 MTAFSFILGVMP
-989 LVVATGSG
+989 LVLATGSG
-997 AESRHILGTAVMSG
+997 AEARHILGTAVMSG

-1029 VESWRERREQANSPA
+1029 VESWRERREARNQSLP
-1044 SPTPAGEETK
+1044 SSGGEAKP

>member
-1 MSRFFVDRPI
+1 MSRFFIDRPI
-11 VSMVISILMTLLGI
+11 VSMVISILMTLLG
-25 VAMAGLPIAQFPEIA
+25 VVSLTGLPIAQFPDIA
-40 PPEIQLQATYVG
+40 PPEIQLTATYVG

-66 EQQMSGVDGMIYM
+66 EQQMSGVDGMLYM

-98 TDANIDQV
+98 TDANIDQI
-106 LSQMRYQQAES
+106 LTQMRYQQAES
-117 QLPTQVKELG
+117 QLPAQVKELG

-142 VYSPKGTYDAEFLA
+142 IYSPDETYDAEFLA
-156 NYAYININDPMTRV
+156 NYAYININDPMTRTS
-170 NGVGQVNIYGA
+170 GIGQVNIFGA

-202 PDIMDALKQQ
+202 PEIIDALQQQ
-212 NTVNPAGQIGA
+212 NAVNPAGQIGA
-223 EPVPPG
+223 EPIPAG

-241 LTTPEEFGDV
+241 LKTPEEFGDV

-305 DEATALMEQ
+305 DQATALMEQ
-314 LKSRFPADLE
+314 LKTRFPADLD
-324 YEISLD
+324 YKISLD

-337 GMAEIVETLFEA
+337 GMKEIVITLVEA
-349 LALVILVVFVFL
+349 LALVIFVVFIFL

-372 AVPVALVGTFAIF
+372 AVPVALIGTFAVF

-396 LFGLVLAIGIVVD
+396 LLGLVLAIGIVVD

-421 IEDGMAARDATLKA
+421 IENGLGPRDATLKA

-447 LILVAVFVP
+447 LILIAVFVP

-469 QFAITIAVSV
+469 QFAVTIAVSV

-489 SPALSAMLLRPK
+489 SPALSAMLLRPRQ
-501 TPMGGPLGRFF
+501 PMRGPVGRFF
-512 DWFNAKFERATDGYV
+512 EWFNKTFDRATEGYV
-527 SWSHVLIRKAKFAM
+527 SWSQFLIHKAKFAM

-546 LAGIALL
+546 LGGIGLF
-553 IGSRLP
+553 IGSRVP

-572 ANVQLPDAAS
+572 ANIQLPDAAS
-582 MQRTDEVSREI
+582 MERTDAVSKLV
-593 EKILAKT
+593 EKILAET
-600 EGIQGYNTVVGFSLL
+600 DGIEGYNTIVGFSML

-621 YSAFFFITLEPWS
+621 YSAFLFITLEPWDV
-634 ERDPKGLEAKV
+634 RDPKGLEAKV
-645 IARKLNQEF
+645 IARKLNQQF
-654 ARQIPEAKAMSFSPP
+654 ARKIPEAKVVSFSPP
-669 SIPGIGTSGGVTF
+669 AIPGIGTSGGVTF
-682 ILEDVAGGSIEQLAS
+682 VLEDIAGGSVAELAA
-697 NTKKFLA
+697 NTDKFIKEL
-704 EMEKRPEFFRV
+704 EKRPEFFRV

-724 QYYANVNRDKAL
+724 QYFAKVDRDKVL
-736 KQGVKLHD
+736 KQGVALKD
-744 VYQTLQAYMG
+744 VYQTLQAFMG
-754 GAFVNYFNRFGRTW
+754 GSFVNYFNRFGRTW
-768 QVYLQAEGDYRTSP
+768 QVYLQAEGEYRTKP
-782 NDIDNFY
+782 GDISNFY
-789 VRNSKGEMVPL
+789 VRNSNNEMVPL
-800 ETLVTMERSFGPE
+800 ETFVTMERSFGPE
-813 FTMRFNGHR
+813 FTLRFNGHR
-822 SAQINGILWPWYSS
+822 AAQINGMLWPWYSS

-847 NDTMP
+847 DQSMP

-863 FQEKVAAEGVSPVVI
+863 YQEKVAAEGVSPVVV
-878 FGLSLLA
+878 FALSLLA

-912 GAFLGLLSRLLV
+912 GAFVGLLSRMLV

-936 IGMSA
+936 VGMSA

-949 FARDKLAQG
+949 FARDKLAAG

-977 MTAFSFILGVLP
+977 MTAFSFILGVMP
-989 LVVATGSG
+989 LVLATGSG
-997 AESRHILGTAVMSG
+997 AESRHILGTVVMSG

-1029 VESWRERREQANSPA
+1029 VESWRERREATNQSLP
-1044 SPTPAGEETK
+1044 SSGGEAKP

>member
-1 MSRFFVDRPI
+1 
-11 VSMVISILMTLLGI
+11 MVISILMTLLG
-25 VAMAGLPIAQFPEIA
+25 VVSLTGLPIAQFPDIA
-40 PPEIQLQATYVG
+40 PPEIQLTATYVG

-66 EQQMSGVDGMIYM
+66 EQQMSGVDGMLYM

-106 LSQMRYQQAES
+106 LTQMRYQQAES
-117 QLPTQVKELG
+117 QLPAQVKELG

-142 VYSPKGTYDAEFLA
+142 IYSPDETYDAEFLA
-156 NYAYININDPMTRV
+156 NYAYININDPMTRTS
-170 NGVGQVNIYGA
+170 GIGQVNIFGA

-202 PDIMDALKQQ
+202 PEIIDALQQQ
-212 NTVNPAGQIGA
+212 NAVNPAGQIGA
-223 EPVPPG
+223 EPIPAG

-241 LTTPEEFGDV
+241 LKTPEEFGDV

-305 DEATALMEQ
+305 DQATALMEQ
-314 LKSRFPADLE
+314 LKTRFPADLD
-324 YEISLD
+324 YKISLD

-337 GMAEIVETLFEA
+337 GMKEIVITLVEA
-349 LALVILVVFVFL
+349 LALVIFVVFIFL

-372 AVPVALVGTFAIF
+372 AVPVALIGTFAVF

-396 LFGLVLAIGIVVD
+396 LLGLVLAIGIVVD

-421 IEDGMAARDATLKA
+421 IENGLGPRDATLKA

-447 LILVAVFVP
+447 LILIAVFVP

-469 QFAITIAVSV
+469 QFAVTIAVSV

-489 SPALSAMLLRPK
+489 SPALSAMLLRPRQ
-501 TPMGGPLGRFF
+501 PMRGPVGRFF
-512 DWFNAKFERATDGYV
+512 EWFNKTFDRATEGYV
-527 SWSHVLIRKAKFAM
+527 SWSQFLIHKAKFAM

-546 LAGIALL
+546 LGGIGLF
-553 IGSRLP
+553 IGSRVP

-572 ANVQLPDAAS
+572 ANIQLPDAAS
-582 MQRTDEVSREI
+582 MERTDAVSKLV
-593 EKILAKT
+593 EKILAET
-600 EGIQGYNTVVGFSLL
+600 DGIEGYNTIVGFSML

-621 YSAFFFITLEPWS
+621 YSAFLFITLEPWDV
-634 ERDPKGLEAKV
+634 RDPKGLEAKV
-645 IARKLNQEF
+645 IARKLNQQF
-654 ARQIPEAKAMSFSPP
+654 ARKIPEAKVVSFSPP
-669 SIPGIGTSGGVTF
+669 AIPGIGTSGGVTF
-682 ILEDVAGGSIEQLAS
+682 VLEDIAGGSVAELAA
-697 NTKKFLA
+697 NTDKFIKEL
-704 EMEKRPEFFRV
+704 EKRPEFFRV

-724 QYYANVNRDKAL
+724 QYFAKVDRDKVL
-736 KQGVKLHD
+736 KQGVALKD
-744 VYQTLQAYMG
+744 VYQTLQAFMG
-754 GAFVNYFNRFGRTW
+754 GSFVNYFNRFGRTW
-768 QVYLQAEGDYRTSP
+768 QVYLQAEGEYRTKP
-782 NDIDNFY
+782 GDISNFY
-789 VRNSKGEMVPL
+789 VRNSNNEMVPL
-800 ETLVTMERSFGPE
+800 ETFVTMERSFGPE
-813 FTMRFNGHR
+813 FTLRFNGHR
-822 SAQINGILWPWYSS
+822 AAQINGMLWPWYSS

-847 NDTMP
+847 DQSMP

-863 FQEKVAAEGVSPVVI
+863 YQEKVAAEGVSPVVV
-878 FGLSLLA
+878 FALSLLA

-912 GAFLGLLSRLLV
+912 GAFVGLLSRMLV

-936 IGMSA
+936 VGMSA

-949 FARDKLAQG
+949 FARDKLAAG

-977 MTAFSFILGVLP
+977 MTAFSFILGVMP
-989 LVVATGSG
+989 LVLATGSG
-997 AESRHILGTAVMSG
+997 AESRHILGTVVMSG

-1029 VESWRERREQANSPA
+1029 VESWRERREAKKQSLP
-1044 SPTPAGEETK
+1044 SSGGEAKP

>member
-1 MSRFFVDRPI
+1 
-11 VSMVISILMTLLGI
+11 MVISILLTLVGVVSMT
-25 VAMAGLPIAQFPEIA
+25 GLPISQFPDIA
-40 PPEIQLQATYVG
+40 PPEIQLTATYVG

-60 AVSTPI
+60 SVSTPI
-66 EQQMSGVDGMIYM
+66 EQQMSGVDGMLYM

-98 TDANIDQV
+98 TDPNIDQV
-106 LSQMRYQQAES
+106 LTQMRYQQAES
-117 QLPTQVKELG
+117 QLPMSVKELG
-127 VTIKKSTTSPLALFS
+127 VTIKKSTSSPLALFS
-142 VYSPKGTYDAEFLA
+142 IYSPNGTYDAEFLS

-170 NGVGQVNIYGA
+170 SGIGQVNIFGA
-181 GQYAMRFWVEPD
+181 GQYAMRFWVQPD

-202 PDIMDALKQQ
+202 PEIINALKQQ
-212 NTVNPAGQIGA
+212 NAVNPAGQIGA

-229 QQFTYTVRAQGR
+229 QQFTYTVSAQGR
-241 LTTPEEFGDV
+241 LKTLEEFGDV

-291 AIYQDPGSNAIDTM
+291 GIYQDPGSNAIDTM
-305 DEATALMEQ
+305 DQATALMEK
-314 LKSRFPADLE
+314 LKTRFPADLD
-324 YEISLD
+324 YQISLD

-337 GMAEIVETLFEA
+337 GMKEIVITLFEA
-349 LALVILVVFVFL
+349 LALVILVVFIFL

-372 AVPVALVGTFAIF
+372 AVPVALIGTFAIF

-421 IEDGMAARDATLKA
+421 IEEGLAARDATLKA
-435 MSEVTAPIVGTT
+435 MSEVTGPIVGTT
-447 LILVAVFVP
+447 LILIAVFVP
-456 TAFIPGITGRLYQ
+456 TAFIPGITGLLYQ

-489 SPALSAMLLRPK
+489 SPALSAMLLRPRE
-501 TPMGGPLGRFF
+501 PMGGPLGKFF
-512 DWFNAKFERATDGYV
+512 DWFNRVFERATDGYV
-527 SWSHVLIRKAKFAM
+527 SWSHFLIRKAKFAM
-541 LFLAI
+541 LLLAV
-546 LAGIALL
+546 LGGIGLL

-572 ANVQLPDAAS
+572 ANIQLPDAAS
-582 MQRTDEVSREI
+582 MERTDQVSALV
-593 EKILAKT
+593 EKILAET
-600 EGIQGYNTVVGFSLL
+600 DGVQGYNTIIGFSLL

-621 YSAFFFITLEPWS
+621 YTAAMFITLEPWDV
-634 ERDPKGLEAKV
+634 RDPKGLQSKV
-645 IARKLNQEF
+645 ISRELNQRF
-654 ARQIPEAKAMSFSPP
+654 AREIPEAKVMSFPP
-669 SIPGIGTSGGVTF
+669 PAIPGIGNSGGVTF
-682 ILEDVAGGSIEQLAS
+682 VLEDLAGGSVEQLAA
-697 NTKKFLA
+697 NTDKFIKAL
-704 EMEKRPEFFRV
+704 EKRPEFFGV

-724 QYYANVNRDKAL
+724 QYFANVDRDKVL
-736 KQGVKLHD
+736 KQGVELKD
-744 VYQTLQAYMG
+744 VYQTLQAFMG

-768 QVYLQAEGDYRTSP
+768 QVYLQAEGEYRTEP
-782 NDIDNFY
+782 GDISNFY
-789 VRNSKGEMVPL
+789 VRNSQNEMVPL
-800 ETLVTMERSFGPE
+800 ETLVTMERTFGPE
-813 FTMRFNGHR
+813 FTLRFNGQR
-822 SAQINGILWPWYSS
+822 SAQVNGILWPWYSS

-847 NDTMP
+847 DQTMP

-863 FQEKVAAEGVSPVVI
+863 YQEKVAAEGVSPAVI

-899 PVSVLLAT
+899 PISVLLAT

-912 GAFLGLLSRLLV
+912 GAFVGMLARMLV

-936 IGMSA
+936 VGMSA

-949 FARDKLAQG
+949 FARDKLASG
-958 ETVENAALD
+958 ETVEKAALD
-967 GARLRLRPIM
+967 GARIRLRPIL
-977 MTAFSFILGVLP
+977 MTAFAFILGVIP

-1029 VESWRERREQANSPA
+1029 VESWRERREARKTDA
-1044 SPTPAGEETK
+1044 PTADGEAK

>member
-1 MSRFFVDRPI
+1 MSRFFIDRPI
-11 VSMVISILMTLLGI
+11 VSMVISILLTLVGVVSMT
-25 VAMAGLPIAQFPEIA
+25 GLPISQFPDIA
-40 PPEIQLQATYVG
+40 PPEIQLTATYVG

-60 AVSTPI
+60 SVSTPI
-66 EQQMSGVDGMIYM
+66 EQQMSGVDGMLYM

-98 TDANIDQV
+98 TDPNIDQV
-106 LSQMRYQQAES
+106 LTQMRYQQAES
-117 QLPTQVKELG
+117 QLPMSVKELG
-127 VTIKKSTTSPLALFS
+127 VTIKKSTSSPLALFS
-142 VYSPKGTYDAEFLA
+142 IYSPNGTYDAEFLS

-170 NGVGQVNIYGA
+170 PGIGQVNIFGA
-181 GQYAMRFWVEPD
+181 GQYAMRFWVRPD

-202 PDIMDALKQQ
+202 PEIINALKQQ
-212 NTVNPAGQIGA
+212 NAVNPAGQIGA

-229 QQFTYTVRAQGR
+229 QQFTYTVSAQGR
-241 LTTPEEFGDV
+241 LKTLEEFGDV

-291 AIYQDPGSNAIDTM
+291 GIYQDPGSNAIDTM
-305 DEATALMEQ
+305 DQATALMEK
-314 LKSRFPADLE
+314 LKTRFPADLD
-324 YEISLD
+324 YQISLD

-337 GMAEIVETLFEA
+337 GMKEIVITLFEA
-349 LALVILVVFVFL
+349 LALVILVVFIFL

-372 AVPVALVGTFAIF
+372 AVPVALIGTFAIF

-421 IEDGMAARDATLKA
+421 IEEGLAARDATLKA
-435 MSEVTAPIVGTT
+435 MSEVTGPIVGTT
-447 LILVAVFVP
+447 LILIAVFVP
-456 TAFIPGITGRLYQ
+456 TAFIPGITGLLYQ

-489 SPALSAMLLRPK
+489 SPALSALLLRPRE
-501 TPMGGPLGRFF
+501 PMGGPLGKFF
-512 DWFNAKFERATDGYV
+512 DWFNRVFERTTDGYV
-527 SWSHVLIRKAKFAM
+527 SWSHFLIRKAKFAM
-541 LFLAI
+541 LLLAV
-546 LAGIALL
+546 LGGIGLL

-572 ANVQLPDAAS
+572 ANIQLPDAAS
-582 MQRTDEVSREI
+582 MERTDQVSALV
-593 EKILAKT
+593 EKILAET
-600 EGIQGYNTVVGFSLL
+600 DGVQGYNTIIGFSLL

-621 YSAFFFITLEPWS
+621 YTAAMFITLEPWDV
-634 ERDPKGLEAKV
+634 RDPKGLQAKV
-645 IARKLNQEF
+645 ISRELNQRF
-654 ARQIPEAKAMSFSPP
+654 AREIPEAKVMAFPP
-669 SIPGIGTSGGVTF
+669 PAIPGIGNSGGVTF
-682 ILEDVAGGSIEQLAS
+682 VLEDLAGGSVEQLAA
-697 NTKKFLA
+697 NTDKFIKAL
-704 EMEKRPEFFRV
+704 EKRPEFFGV

-724 QYYANVNRDKAL
+724 QYFANVDRDKVL
-736 KQGVKLHD
+736 KQGVELKD
-744 VYQTLQAYMG
+744 VYQTLQAFMG

-768 QVYLQAEGDYRTSP
+768 QVYLQAEGEYRTEP
-782 NDIDNFY
+782 GDISNFY
-789 VRNSKGEMVPL
+789 VRNSQNEMVPL
-800 ETLVTMERSFGPE
+800 ETLVTMERTFGPE
-813 FTMRFNGHR
+813 FTLRFNGQR
-822 SAQINGILWPWYSS
+822 SAQVNGILWPWYSS

-847 NDTMP
+847 DQTMP

-863 FQEKVAAEGVSPVVI
+863 YQEKVAAEGVSPAVI

-899 PVSVLLAT
+899 PISVLLAT

-912 GAFLGLLSRLLV
+912 GAFVGMLARMLV

-936 IGMSA
+936 VGMSA

-949 FARDKLAQG
+949 FARDKLASG
-958 ETVENAALD
+958 ETVEKAALD
-967 GARLRLRPIM
+967 GARIRLRPIL
-977 MTAFSFILGVLP
+977 MTAFAFILGVIP

-1029 VESWRERREQANSPA
+1029 VESWRERREARKNGAPA
-1044 SPTPAGEETK
+1044 TDGEAK

>member
-1 MSRFFVDRPI
+1 MSRFFIDRPI
-11 VSMVISILMTLLGI
+11 VSMVISILMTLLG
-25 VAMAGLPIAQFPEIA
+25 VVSLTGLPIAQFPDIA
-40 PPEIQLQATYVG
+40 PPEIQLTATYVG

-66 EQQMSGVDGMIYM
+66 EQQMSGVDGMLYM

-106 LSQMRYQQAES
+106 LTQMRYQQAES
-117 QLPTQVKELG
+117 QLPAQVKELG

-142 VYSPKGTYDAEFLA
+142 VYSPDETYDAGFLA

-170 NGVGQVNIYGA
+170 PGIGQVNIFGA

-193 KLAQMKITV
+193 KLAQMRITV
-202 PDIMDALKQQ
+202 PEIMSALQQQ
-212 NTVNPAGQIGA
+212 NAVNPAGQIGA
-223 EPVPPG
+223 EPIPAG

-241 LTTPEEFGDV
+241 LKTPEEFGDV
-251 VIRANPDGSLVTL
+251 IIRANPDGSLVTL

-305 DEATALMEQ
+305 DQATALMEQ
-314 LKSRFPADLE
+314 LKTRFPADLD
-324 YEISLD
+324 YKISLD

-337 GMAEIVETLFEA
+337 GMKEIVITLVEA
-349 LALVILVVFVFL
+349 LALVIFVVFIFL

-372 AVPVALVGTFAIF
+372 AVPVALIGTFAIF

-396 LFGLVLAIGIVVD
+396 LLGLVLAIGIVVD

-421 IEDGMAARDATLKA
+421 IENGLGPRDATLKA

-447 LILVAVFVP
+447 LILIAVFVP

-469 QFAITIAVSV
+469 QFALTIAVSV

-489 SPALSAMLLRPK
+489 SPALSAMLLRPRQ
-501 TPMGGPLGRFF
+501 PMRGPVGRFF
-512 DWFNAKFERATDGYV
+512 EWFNKTFDRATEGYV
-527 SWSHVLIRKAKFAM
+527 SWSRFLIHKAKFAM

-546 LAGIALL
+546 LGGIGLF
-553 IGSRLP
+553 IGSRVP

-572 ANVQLPDAAS
+572 ANIQLPNAAS
-582 MQRTDEVSREI
+582 MERTDEVSKLV
-593 EKILAKT
+593 EKILAET
-600 EGIQGYNTVVGFSLL
+600 DGIAGYNTIVGFSML

-621 YSAFFFITLEPWS
+621 YSAFLFIALEPWDV
-634 ERDPKGLEAKV
+634 RDPKGLEAKV
-645 IARKLNQEF
+645 IARKLNQQF
-654 ARQIPEAKAMSFSPP
+654 ARKIPEAKVVSFPP
-669 SIPGIGTSGGVTF
+669 PAIPGIGTSGGVTF
-682 ILEDVAGGSIEQLAS
+682 VLEDIAGGSVEELAA
-697 NTKKFLA
+697 NTDKFIKEL
-704 EMEKRPEFFRV
+704 EKRPEFFRI

-724 QYYANVNRDKAL
+724 QYFAKVDRDKVL
-736 KQGVKLHD
+736 KQGVELKD
-744 VYQTLQAYMG
+744 VYQTLQAFMG
-754 GAFVNYFNRFGRTW
+754 GSFVNYFNRFGRTW
-768 QVYLQAEGDYRTSP
+768 QVYLQAEGEYRTKP
-782 NDIDNFY
+782 GDISNFY
-789 VRNSKGEMVPL
+789 VRNSNNEMVPL
-800 ETLVTMERSFGPE
+800 ETFVTMERSFGPE
-813 FTMRFNGHR
+813 FTLRFNGHR
-822 SAQINGILWPWYSS
+822 AAQINGMLWPWYSS

-847 NDTMP
+847 DESMP

-863 FQEKVAAEGVSPVVI
+863 YQEKVAAEGVSPVVV

-912 GAFLGLLSRLLV
+912 GAFVGLLSRMLV

-936 IGMSA
+936 VGMSA

-949 FARDKLAQG
+949 FARDKLAAG
-958 ETVENAALD
+958 ETVEKAALD

-977 MTAFSFILGVLP
+977 MTAFSFILGVMP
-989 LVVATGSG
+989 LVLATGSG
-997 AESRHILGTAVMSG
+997 AESRHILGTVVMSG

-1029 VESWRERREQANSPA
+1029 VESWRERREAKKQSLP
-1044 SPTPAGEETK
+1044 SSGGEAKP

>member
-1 MSRFFVDRPI
+1 
-11 VSMVISILMTLLGI
+11 MVISILLTLVGL
-25 VAMAGLPIAQFPEIA
+25 VSMAGLPISQFPDIA
-40 PPEIQLQATYVG
+40 PPEIQLTATYVG

-60 AVSTPI
+60 SVSTPI
-66 EQQMSGVDGMIYM
+66 EQQMSGVDGMLYM

-98 TDANIDQV
+98 TDPNIDQV
-106 LSQMRYQQAES
+106 LTQMRYQQAES
-117 QLPTQVKELG
+117 QLPMPVKELG
-127 VTIKKSTTSPLALFS
+127 VTIKKSTMSPLALFS
-142 VYSPKGTYDAEFLA
+142 IYSPNGTYDAEFLS

-170 NGVGQVNIYGA
+170 SGIGQVNIFGA
-181 GQYAMRFWVEPD
+181 GQYAMRFWVQPD

-202 PDIMDALKQQ
+202 PEIINALKQQ
-212 NTVNPAGQIGA
+212 NAVNPAGQIGA

-229 QQFTYTVRAQGR
+229 QQFTYTVSAQGR
-241 LTTPEEFGDV
+241 LRTLEEFGDV

-291 AIYQDPGSNAIDTM
+291 GIYQDPGSNAIDTM
-305 DEATALMEQ
+305 DQATALMEK
-314 LKSRFPADLE
+314 LKTRFPADLD
-324 YEISLD
+324 YQISLD

-337 GMAEIVETLFEA
+337 GMKEIVITLFEA
-349 LALVILVVFVFL
+349 LGLVILVVFIFL

-372 AVPVALVGTFAIF
+372 AVPVALIGTFAIF

-421 IEDGMAARDATLKA
+421 IEEGLSARDATLKA
-435 MSEVTAPIVGTT
+435 MSEVTGPIVGTT

-456 TAFIPGITGRLYQ
+456 TAFIPGITGLLYQ

-489 SPALSAMLLRPK
+489 SPALSALLLRPRE
-501 TPMGGPLGRFF
+501 PMGGPLGKFF
-512 DWFNAKFERATDGYV
+512 DWFNRTFERATDGYV
-527 SWSHVLIRKAKFAM
+527 SWSHFLIRKAKFAM
-541 LFLAI
+541 LLLAI
-546 LAGIALL
+546 LGGIGLL

-572 ANVQLPDAAS
+572 ANIQLPDAAS
-582 MQRTDEVSREI
+582 MERTDQVSALV
-593 EKILAKT
+593 EKILAET
-600 EGIQGYNTVVGFSLL
+600 DGVQGYNTIIGFSLL

-621 YSAFFFITLEPWS
+621 YTAAMFITLEPWDV
-634 ERDPKGLEAKV
+634 RDPKGLQAKV
-645 IARKLNQEF
+645 ISRKLNERF
-654 ARQIPEAKAMSFSPP
+654 AREIPEAKAMAFPP
-669 SIPGIGTSGGVTF
+669 PAIPGIGNSGGVTF
-682 ILEDVAGGSIEQLAS
+682 VLEDLAGGSVEELAA
-697 NTKKFLA
+697 NTDKFIKAL
-704 EMEKRPEFFRV
+704 EKRPEFFGV

-724 QYYANVNRDKAL
+724 QYFANVDRDKVL
-736 KQGVKLHD
+736 KQGVELKD
-744 VYQTLQAYMG
+744 VYQTLQAFMG

-768 QVYLQAEGDYRTSP
+768 QVYLQAEGEYRTEP
-782 NDIDNFY
+782 GDISNFY
-789 VRNSKGEMVPL
+789 VRNAKHEMVPL
-800 ETLVTMERSFGPE
+800 ETVVTMERTFGPE
-813 FTMRFNGHR
+813 FTLRFNGQR
-822 SAQINGILWPWYSS
+822 SAQINGILWPWFSS

-847 NDTMP
+847 DQTMP

-863 FQEKVAAEGVSPVVI
+863 YQEKVAAEGVSPAVI

-899 PVSVLLAT
+899 PISVLLAT

-912 GAFLGLLSRLLV
+912 GAFVGMLARMLV

-936 IGMSA
+936 VGMSA

-949 FARDKLAQG
+949 FARDKLASG

-967 GARLRLRPIM
+967 GARIRLRPIL
-977 MTAFSFILGVLP
+977 MTAFSFILGVMP

-1029 VESWRERREQANSPA
+1029 VESWRERREARKNGA
-1044 SPTPAGEETK
+1044 TATDGEAK

>member
-1 MSRFFVDRPI
+1 MSRFFIDRPI
-11 VSMVISILMTLLGI
+11 VSMVISILMTLLG
-25 VAMAGLPIAQFPEIA
+25 VVSLTGLPIAQFPDIA
-40 PPEIQLQATYVG
+40 PPEIQLTATYVG

-66 EQQMSGVDGMIYM
+66 EQQMSGVDGMLYM

-106 LSQMRYQQAES
+106 LTQMRYQQAES
-117 QLPTQVKELG
+117 QLPAQVKELG

-142 VYSPKGTYDAEFLA
+142 IYSPDETYDAEFLA
-156 NYAYININDPMTRV
+156 NYAYININDPMTRTS
-170 NGVGQVNIYGA
+170 GIGQVNIFGA

-202 PDIMDALKQQ
+202 PEIIDALQQQ
-212 NTVNPAGQIGA
+212 NAVNPAGQIGA
-223 EPVPPG
+223 EPIPAG

-241 LTTPEEFGDV
+241 LKTPEEFGDV

-305 DEATALMEQ
+305 DQATALMEQ
-314 LKSRFPADLE
+314 LKTRFPADLD
-324 YEISLD
+324 YKISLD

-337 GMAEIVETLFEA
+337 GMKEIVITLVEA
-349 LALVILVVFVFL
+349 LALVIFVVFIFL

-372 AVPVALVGTFAIF
+372 AVPVALIGTFAVF

-396 LFGLVLAIGIVVD
+396 LLGLVLAIGIVVD

-421 IEDGMAARDATLKA
+421 IENGLGPRDATLKA

-447 LILVAVFVP
+447 LILIAVFVP

-469 QFAITIAVSV
+469 QFAVTIAVSV

-489 SPALSAMLLRPK
+489 SPALSAMLLRPRQ
-501 TPMGGPLGRFF
+501 PMRGPVGRFF
-512 DWFNAKFERATDGYV
+512 EWFNKTFDRATEGYV
-527 SWSHVLIRKAKFAM
+527 SWSQFLIHKAKFAM

-546 LAGIALL
+546 LGGIGLF
-553 IGSRLP
+553 IGSRVP

-572 ANVQLPDAAS
+572 ANIQLPDAAS
-582 MQRTDEVSREI
+582 MERTDAVSKLV
-593 EKILAKT
+593 EKILAET
-600 EGIQGYNTVVGFSLL
+600 DGIEGYNTIVGFSML

-621 YSAFFFITLEPWS
+621 YSAFLFITLEPWDV
-634 ERDPKGLEAKV
+634 RDPKGLEAKV
-645 IARKLNQEF
+645 IARKLNQQF
-654 ARQIPEAKAMSFSPP
+654 ARKIPEAKVVSFSPP
-669 SIPGIGTSGGVTF
+669 AIPGIGTSGGVTF
-682 ILEDVAGGSIEQLAS
+682 VLEDIAGGSVAELAA
-697 NTKKFLA
+697 NTDKFIKEL
-704 EMEKRPEFFRV
+704 EKRPEFFRV

-724 QYYANVNRDKAL
+724 QYFAKVDRDKVL
-736 KQGVKLHD
+736 KQGVALKD
-744 VYQTLQAYMG
+744 VYQTLQAFMG
-754 GAFVNYFNRFGRTW
+754 GSFVNYFNRFGRTW
-768 QVYLQAEGDYRTSP
+768 QVYLQAEGEYRTKP
-782 NDIDNFY
+782 GDISNFY
-789 VRNSKGEMVPL
+789 VRNSNNEMVPL
-800 ETLVTMERSFGPE
+800 ETFVTMERSFGPE
-813 FTMRFNGHR
+813 FTLRFNGHR
-822 SAQINGILWPWYSS
+822 AAQINGMLWPWYSS

-847 NDTMP
+847 DQSMP

-863 FQEKVAAEGVSPVVI
+863 YQEKVAAEGVSPVVV
-878 FGLSLLA
+878 FALSLLA

-912 GAFLGLLSRLLV
+912 GAFVGLLSRMLV

-936 IGMSA
+936 VGMSA

-949 FARDKLAQG
+949 FARDKLAAG

-977 MTAFSFILGVLP
+977 MTAFSFILGVMP
-989 LVVATGSG
+989 LVLATGSG
-997 AESRHILGTAVMSG
+997 AESRHILGTVVMSG

-1029 VESWRERREQANSPA
+1029 VESWRERREAKKQSLP
-1044 SPTPAGEETK
+1044 SSGGEAKP